1 MHEIGGRA
9 IEDHQLHGRPHRP
22 FQFGLQIETE
32 PGERGRRL
40 FAEQQPDID
49 VTGRP
54 RGAPGDAPEQVGRG
68 DFSVVSAQR
77 AREALDDFAGGG
89 HGALYRP
96 GSLRAGRWMIRRAG
110 EGEYD
115 PPTADAFEHMP
126 YSRAQV
132 MPDSIY
138 PPGLQQDWRSGVLTG
153 LIDAA
158 IETIT
163 RLFATVPSRR
173 SVYSLAPSGPPAALR
188 AS

>member
-1 MHEIGGRA
+1 
-9 IEDHQLHGRPHRP
+9 
-22 FQFGLQIETE
+22 
-32 PGERGRRL
+32 
-40 FAEQQPDID
+40 
-49 VTGRP
+49 
-54 RGAPGDAPEQVGRG
+54 
-68 DFSVVSAQR
+68 
-77 AREALDDFAGGG
+77 
-89 HGALYRP
+89 
-96 GSLRAGRWMIRRAG
+96 MIRRAG

-173 SVYSLAPSGPPAALR
+173 STVVLEHNGDGAMDRVDESHGVRQPPVAVQPARDLDLGR
-188 AS
+188 SPRRRR